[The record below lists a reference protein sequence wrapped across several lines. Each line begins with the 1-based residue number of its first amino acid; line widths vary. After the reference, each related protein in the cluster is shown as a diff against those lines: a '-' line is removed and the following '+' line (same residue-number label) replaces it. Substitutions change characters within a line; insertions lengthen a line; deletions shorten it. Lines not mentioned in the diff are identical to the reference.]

1 MAKVIFS
8 IASVERRKKLLFHIL
23 FYLSEQTVKCDELHL
38 YLSYRKKDKSLE
50 NYVKKLFKKSFIHYG
65 KFADAY
71 KFKALDSVPDDSFL
85 ISYDDDIIYPMD
97 YSKKIIE
104 GIEKYKRKKICAY
117 HGMHFDFPVVDYCR
131 QRVIYQYFDSVKKD
145 IEVHSIG
152 TGIAGF
158 YVKTLRDT
166 GYKFSKIPK
175 NNCLD
180 ESLGKFLRG
189 RDIPMVV
196 LKHKKHWLKIFPDSQ
211 DDKSLWVKAA
221 KNKYKEKLKFL
232 DK

>member
-1 MAKVIFS
+1 MPRVIFS
-8 IASVERRKKLLFHIL
+8 IASVERRKKLLLHIL

-38 YLSYRKKDKSLE
+38 YLSYKKKDKNLE
-50 NYVKKLFKKSFIHYG
+50 KFAKSNFKKVIIRYG
-65 KFADAY
+65 KFVDAY
-71 KFKALDSVPDDSFL
+71 KFKALDSIPDDSYL
-85 ISYDDDIIYPMD
+85 ISFDDDIIYPIN
-97 YSKKIIE
+97 YAETIIA
-104 GIEKYKRKKICAY
+104 GIEKYKRKAICAF
-117 HGMHFDFPVVDYCR
+117 HGMIFDFPVVDYCK
-131 QRVIYQYFDSVKKD
+131 QRVIYQYFDLVKKD
-145 IEVHSIG
+145 TPVHSVG

-180 ESLGKFLRG
+180 ESLGKFLRQG
-189 RDIPMVV
+189 NVPMVV

-211 DDKSLWVKAA
+211 DDKSLWVIAA
-221 KNKYKEKLKFL
+221 KDRYKEKLKFL

>member
-1 MAKVIFS
+1 MPKVIFS
-8 IASVERRKKLLFHIL
+8 IASVERRKKLLFHVL
-23 FYLSEQTVKCDELHL
+23 FYLSEQSVKCDELHL
-38 YLSYRKKDKSLE
+38 HLSHKKRDKNLE
-50 NYVKKLFKKSFIHYG
+50 KYAKSNFKKVFISYG
-65 KFADAY
+65 KFVDAY
-71 KFKALDSVPDDSFL
+71 KFKALDSIPDN
-85 ISYDDDIIYPMD
+85 SYLLTFDDDIIYPSGYAKELID
-97 YSKKIIE
+97 
-104 GIEKYKRKKICAY
+104 GINKYKRKHICAF
-117 HGMHFDFPVVDYCR
+117 HGMIFDFPVFDYCK

-145 IEVHSIG
+145 INVHSVG

-166 GYKFSKIPK
+166 GYKFNKIPK

-189 RDIPMVV
+189 RNVPMTV

-211 DDKSLWVKAA
+211 DDKSLWVMAA
-221 KNKYKEKLKFL
+221 KNRYKEKLKFL